1 MRGAIAIDGGRDGTG
16 DVQVS
21 GSKNAG
27 LPLMAATLLA
37 AGPSKLH
44 GLPPLSD
51 IKKMGSILQYLGA
64 DVSRV
69 GGNLKINTTNA
80 TSLFIP
86 LQLTRILRASILFLG
101 PLVARFGYACLS
113 FPGGCSVGKL
123 TDGHIEARASRL
135 QGATIYMEIPSVT
148 RTMNLI
154 MAACL
159 ARGVTH
165 IHNAAREPEVGDLIN
180 LLVLMGVDIYGTGTD
195 HLVIHGRS
203 APLSPCQYEA
213 MEDRIEAGTFLILGA
228 ICGNPLTVHPCHPEQ
243 HAMLIKKLRAVG
255 ARVDIADNSITV
267 QKARKPLAVDIL
279 IGPYPAFPTDLQ
291 PQFIVLLCLAQG
303 TSHVIESIFE
313 SRFSQCFGLQAMGAD
328 IRICEET
335 AIISGVEKLSGAL
348 MSGSDLRASASLVL
362 AAVASRGRSI
372 VGGVRY
378 IDRGYHD
385 LERKLAKIG
394 VIIER
399 LPN

>member
-1 MRGAIAIDGGRDGTG
+1 MPGTIAIDGGRDGTG

-27 LPLMAATLLA
+27 LPLMAATLAA
-37 AGPSKLH
+37 AGPN
-44 GLPPLSD
+44 
-51 IKKMGSILQYLGA
+51 
-64 DVSRV
+64 VSRV

-86 LQLTRILRASILFLG
+86 LQLTRSLRASILFLG

-113 FPGGCSVGKL
+113 FPGGCSIGKRPIEEHIKGL
-123 TDGHIEARASRL
+123 RKLGACVRVTDGHIEARDSRL

-148 RTMNLI
+148 GTMNLI

-195 HLVIHGRS
+195 HLIIHGRS

-213 MEDRIEAGTFLILGA
+213 MEDRLEAGTFLILGA
-228 ICGNPLTVHPCHPEQ
+228 IYGNPLTVHPCHAEQ
-243 HAMLIKKLRAVG
+243 HAMLIKKLREVG
-255 ARVDIADNSITV
+255 ARVDIADKSITV

-279 IGPYPAFPTDLQ
+279 TGPYPAFLTDLQ
-291 PQFIVLLCLAQG
+291 PQFMVLLCLAQG

-328 IRICEET
+328 IRICEQT

-348 MSGSDLRASASLVL
+348 MSGSGLRASASLVL
-362 AAVASRGRSI
+362 AAVAGRGRSI
-372 VGGVRY
+372 VVGVKY
-378 IDRGYHD
+378 IDRGYYD

-394 VIIER
+394 VIVER